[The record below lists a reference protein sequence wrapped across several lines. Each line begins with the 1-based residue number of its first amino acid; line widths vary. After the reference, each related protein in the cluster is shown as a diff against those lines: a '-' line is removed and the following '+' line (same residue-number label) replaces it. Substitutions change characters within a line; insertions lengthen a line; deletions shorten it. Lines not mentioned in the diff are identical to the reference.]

1 MLSSPFEFCQ
11 SSSGFGE
18 GPARRVVV
26 VVVTIVFIT
35 FPTQRQYQGLV
46 VIPGSNMSSKFTE
59 VPAEFHLAPLREGFS
74 GGIFPISLPG
84 PTRWLSVS

>member
-26 VVVTIVFIT
+26 VDVTIDFIT

-46 VIPGSNMSSKFTE
+46 VIPGSNMSSKFTV
-59 VPAEFHLAPLREGFS
+59 VPTEFHLAPLREGFS
-74 GGIFPISLPG
+74 GGIAPKSLPG
-84 PTRWLSVS
+84 LVDRLSVS